1 MAVQRDPAT
10 RPALSVVVT
19 IVDGAQTLREC
30 LQLLLAQD
38 GAPDIEVI
46 VPVDHA
52 TRAEAAMSEVFPTV
66 RFIDYG
72 APFDGVMPTD
82 PLSRHRFFDK
92 RRAIGLEHARGDVI
106 AILEDC
112 GFPAPGWASAIIAL
126 HEENDEGVIGGAM
139 VQGIDRLKNWGNYF
153 CDFSRYHPPLKV
165 KNPEYITATN
175 ISYKRDVIMSVRE
188 MWEGKQYQEVK
199 INWELRSRGVGMMLD
214 DRATTISHRHIGSVA
229 SLGRELFQWGRIFGQ
244 QRASEIG
251 RLTKAKLMLGMPLI
265 PFVLGVRRF
274 RRQLSKGQNVDK
286 YIKAFPIIFVLL
298 FCHGMGELLGYI
310 ETPAGGGKGA
320 KAQGE

>member
-1 MAVQRDPAT
+1 MAVQRDPVT

-30 LQLLLAQD
+30 LQRLLAQE

-72 APFDGVMPTD
+72 APFDGVIPTA

-126 HEENDEGVIGGAM
+126 HQENDEGVIGGAM
-139 VQGIDRLKNWGNYF
+139 VQGIDRLKNWGTL
-153 CDFSRYHPPLKV
+153 R
-165 KNPEYITATN
+165 
-175 ISYKRDVIMSVRE
+175 VRKSIFR
-188 MWEGKQYQEVK
+188 MDSSTSLPK
-199 INWELRSRGVGMMLD
+199 INWNRRRSCIFRV
-214 DRATTISHRHIGSVA
+214 DRIC
-229 SLGRELFQWGRIFGQ
+229 LW
-244 QRASEIG
+244 
-251 RLTKAKLMLGMPLI
+251 
-265 PFVLGVRRF
+265 
-274 RRQLSKGQNVDK
+274 
-286 YIKAFPIIFVLL
+286 
-298 FCHGMGELLGYI
+298 
-310 ETPAGGGKGA
+310 
-320 KAQGE
+320 